1 MDWSVGYSLDS
12 SGDESVNLTPPPP
25 EPSEEDEINVGKE
38 DEDNGDDSIE
48 TRVNLVTEVEV
59 DDEEF
64 ARVTGVEQVEERG
77 SRDSESFDEEI
88 EIDEACMQAE
98 LACAKG
104 GGDRV
109 LREERAWPTPGIV
122 SPWKVHRIIYA
133 KTRTFKILSTSGM
146 MFFSIDGSLNRSL
159 SHS

>member
-25 EPSEEDEINVGKE
+25 EPSEEDEINVRKE
-38 DEDNGDDSIE
+38 DEDNGDDSGE
-48 TRVNLVTEVEV
+48 MRVTLVTEVEV
-59 DDEEF
+59 DDEDL
-64 ARVTGVEQVEERG
+64 ARVMGVEQVEERG

-109 LREERAWPTPGIV
+109 LREERAWPTPGPHNKKQKRNGAMQEI
-122 SPWKVHRIIYA
+122 P
-133 KTRTFKILSTSGM
+133 
-146 MFFSIDGSLNRSL
+146 GSRGLLPGSCGGGPAGLRGAP
-159 SHS
+159 